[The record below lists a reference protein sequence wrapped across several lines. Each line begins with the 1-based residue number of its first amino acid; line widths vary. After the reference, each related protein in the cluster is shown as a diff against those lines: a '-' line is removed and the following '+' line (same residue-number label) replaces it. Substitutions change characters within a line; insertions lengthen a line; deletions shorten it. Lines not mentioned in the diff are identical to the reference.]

1 MRENG
6 PAALF
11 NERPCGGEDTFRVAN
26 NRLAMC
32 EDNAIEVPLKDP
44 IQQRTTLSLL
54 ETKHRPE

>member
-44 IQQRTTLSLL
+44 SLWIGADGRTHDG
-54 ETKHRPE
+54 ER